1 MYAIAMSLAREFR
14 NIDEF
19 RHAIERIP
27 APVYLDSSYYER
39 WLNAMMTLLVEKKKV
54 AREEL
59 IARGADPVAPAQPR
73 ESFSRRPADGA
84 SAPGALSRG

>member
-1 MYAIAMSLAREFR
+1 MGKADVRDRDEPEGRKFR

-54 AREEL
+54 TREEL
-59 IARGADPVAPAQPR
+59 IACGAEPIAPH
-73 ESFSRRPADGA
+73 SRRII
-84 SAPGALSRG
+84 SRMTSR